1 MCLPAVSLE
10 ESLRWDFV
18 AKTKNAVLET
28 AQLKKDGEAIASKV
42 NGMLSFGKHD
52 NLKFAEKSK

>member
-18 AKTKNAVLET
+18 AKTKKCRAGNRT
-28 AQLKKDGEAIASKV
+28 
-42 NGMLSFGKHD
+42 
-52 NLKFAEKSK
+52 AEKGWGSNSIKSQRDVIVREAR